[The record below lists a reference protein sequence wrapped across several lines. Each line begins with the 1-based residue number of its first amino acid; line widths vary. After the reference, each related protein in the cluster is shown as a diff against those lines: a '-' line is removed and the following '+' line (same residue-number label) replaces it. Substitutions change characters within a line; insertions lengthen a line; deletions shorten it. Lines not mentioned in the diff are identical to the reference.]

1 MEWAGLADLGVGN
14 STGST
19 PVNTSFPFTVDIPC
33 CLKASDGGIAAQ
45 IRIRDTASSGLD
57 NQLRLF
63 VEIDAFSFLL
73 RRVELPQPGD
83 ESELL
88 YVGFAALPLAG
99 SSLDGLNATLI
110 VETRNPGE
118 VLFFQD
124 FLFSPIL
131 EFVAEDCTSTSSPGP
146 ATSTTTTTSLPFECT
161 GFPSVVSPP
170 PADGSVVEVG
180 NSTGSTPVNTSFPFT
195 VDIPCCLKAS
205 DSAGGGGIFAQI
217 RIRDTA
223 SSGPDNQLR
232 LFLEINAFSFQLRRV
247 ELPQPGDESEL
258 LYVGVAEALP
268 LAGSSLEALNPT
280 LIVETRNPGEVL
292 FFRFSPVLEFVVGG
306 KKSMVELVVGGGD
319 LQTFLAWDC
328 TSTSSPGPATST
340 TTTTTLPFVC
350 PSSELVELSE
360 ERQVGP
366 KQVFELVLAPP
377 SKAQREETAISFRID
392 IPCCANGTLI
402 VRVLIDGPGP
412 EDDTLQLIVESED
425 ATVSVELLDPVA
437 IPLDNNGMPGLYEYR
452 QRIDVTGNDS
462 PGDFGF
468 ISLKKGSD
476 EDLVGYSLDN
486 KTFNLIISTLQ
497 RGTFRG
503 AKVQFGVKD
512 CGVSSTPSPTTTTTT
527 TTTPFVCPPSELVEL
542 SGERQVGPNATLKAR
557 ERVETNIS
565 FRTDIPCCGNGSMIV
580 KVVLRGD
587 VIRGDEFSD
596 ETLELMVVSE
606 DEAVA
611 VEFLDLRATRI
622 DDPGGGLFEYVGRIG
637 DGLISLAKSGSLA
650 PDEDLVGYSLANKT
664 FNLIIST
671 FQPGTFLRGSVE
683 FDLKDCGVSSTPS
696 PTTTTTTLPSEP
708 RLQELVTERDPKFT
722 RCADG
727 DISAGDALVG
737 KSLASED
744 FALIIFAT
752 IPGTFLQGFV
762 EFGVEDCPSS
772 TPSPTTTTTTPS
784 VCSSR
789 KRVELPG
796 ETQVGPQS
804 GSVFEL
810 ISAAGSRL
818 SPPGVVE
825 TRIDF
830 QTNIPCCADGDIS
843 AGVVIDGERD
853 DSLELY
859 VESQDQTVDI
869 ELFPLT
875 ISAATDSST
884 INYTGTSEVAKGLPN
899 RPNANFNRTSFLAF
913 PISNEFSLLSLSMFF
928 RFADALVGKSLAS
941 EDFAL
946 IILATIPGTFL
957 QGFVEFGVE
966 DCPSSTPSPTTTTTT
981 TTSLPSDSGLLNH
994 PKGDVRRFVRPF
1006 DHPFSIFFPF
1016 MLLFFIF
1023 FFFFFI
1029 FFFFFLFVFFFFFF
1043 FFLFVFFFFFF
1054 FFFFFVLFL
1063 TKNIVTKIDR
1073 T

>member
-1 MEWAGLADLGVGN
+1 M
-14 STGST
+14 T
-19 PVNTSFPFTVDIPC
+19 
-33 CLKASDGGIAAQ
+33 
-45 IRIRDTASSGLD
+45 
-57 NQLRLF
+57 
-63 VEIDAFSFLL
+63 
-73 RRVELPQPGD
+73 
-83 ESELL
+83 
-88 YVGFAALPLAG
+88 
-99 SSLDGLNATLI
+99 
-110 VETRNPGE
+110 
-118 VLFFQD
+118 
-124 FLFSPIL
+124 
-131 EFVAEDCTSTSSPGP
+131 
-146 ATSTTTTTSLPFECT
+146 
-161 GFPSVVSPP
+161 
-170 PADGSVVEVG
+170 
-180 NSTGSTPVNTSFPFT
+180 
-195 VDIPCCLKAS
+195 
-205 DSAGGGGIFAQI
+205 
-217 RIRDTA
+217 
-223 SSGPDNQLR
+223 
-232 LFLEINAFSFQLRRV
+232 
-247 ELPQPGDESEL
+247 
-258 LYVGVAEALP
+258 
-268 LAGSSLEALNPT
+268 
-280 LIVETRNPGEVL
+280 
-292 FFRFSPVLEFVVGG
+292 
-306 KKSMVELVVGGGD
+306 MV
-319 LQTFLAWDC
+319 T
-328 TSTSSPGPATST
+328 
-340 TTTTTLPFVC
+340 
-350 PSSELVELSE
+350 
-360 ERQVGP
+360 
-366 KQVFELVLAPP
+366 
-377 SKAQREETAISFRID
+377 
-392 IPCCANGTLI
+392 
-402 VRVLIDGPGP
+402 
-412 EDDTLQLIVESED
+412 
-425 ATVSVELLDPVA
+425 
-437 IPLDNNGMPGLYEYR
+437 
-452 QRIDVTGNDS
+452 
-462 PGDFGF
+462 
-468 ISLKKGSD
+468 
-476 EDLVGYSLDN
+476 
-486 KTFNLIISTLQ
+486 
-497 RGTFRG
+497 
-503 AKVQFGVKD
+503 
-512 CGVSSTPSPTTTTTT
+512 CG
-527 TTTPFVCPPSELVEL
+527 
-542 SGERQVGPNATLKAR
+542 
-557 ERVETNIS
+557 
-565 FRTDIPCCGNGSMIV
+565 
-580 KVVLRGD
+580 
-587 VIRGDEFSD
+587 
-596 ETLELMVVSE
+596 
-606 DEAVA
+606 
-611 VEFLDLRATRI
+611 
-622 DDPGGGLFEYVGRIG
+622 
-637 DGLISLAKSGSLA
+637 
-650 PDEDLVGYSLANKT
+650 
-664 FNLIIST
+664 
-671 FQPGTFLRGSVE
+671 
-683 FDLKDCGVSSTPS
+683 FDL
-696 PTTTTTTLPSEP
+696 
-708 RLQELVTERDPKFT
+708 
-722 RCADG
+722 
-727 DISAGDALVG
+727 DALVG

-1054 FFFFFVLFL
+1054 FFFFFVGVNEIFGGSDAPSKTIDPVDTNIRFEIDIPCCANGTLIVRVLIRGPGPPDETLQLSVQSLDETVRVELLDPVARPINTSEPEGGLFEYTQMMDVTGNGSPGDFGFISLQKGSAGNLVGYSLASKTFVLIIRTRQRGTFLEGSVEFGVKDCESPSICRQPLAMSPVSTSFALWQQDLDFEVYQNFSSCCLSPPPPESIFGDTAAVHQLEILGRVPKQRFLNMREASIILIEFSLSKDGGSEQVLSYAQIRKQDFGFVPISEENVSLQFFMQTKPFNGERVNGTWKLAMRMSSESLDPPELEFGPGGLEIAPDGL
-1063 TKNIVTKIDR
+1063 TFIPFTLDCPDFVEIPDPDIDCALEDLELELDGAQLGPTLFPALAFNTFWFRYTSSCCVDSLNSVLVRTRNQDPANALGLAVDRDEVPLIRAEPFVAGLYQNIYEDREGDLEGREVNEPWRITFKSSGTMQIAEDPAFEVDLLECPQVCTTPSTFAQAPESVGVRVGPRLEWKDSTMESTFIEFEVESPCCFQQNTGVPVLDDASITFELFVDSAAFDENFLMSLEDPSGNQMELTSNLDESGCTGTTCKYVAFAGRFAFAGQAINGLWQGTFRTSQPGEIIQASPGDATKELSEGGLPTIDLHFLQDCGGAPGSIR
-1073 T
+1073 GLLSHLGKGPRFI